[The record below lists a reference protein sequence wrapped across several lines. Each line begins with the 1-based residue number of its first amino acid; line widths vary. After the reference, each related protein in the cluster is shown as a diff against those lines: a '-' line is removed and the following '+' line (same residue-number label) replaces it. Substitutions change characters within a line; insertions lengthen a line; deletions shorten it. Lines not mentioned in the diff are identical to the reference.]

1 MKTIIASALGILFLA
16 GPIESA
22 QPMPIMPTWSNRRLI
37 EQDRARKEAARR
49 AYENSPEGIRQELAR
64 LREELEAERAR
75 NSRDRLQQLR
85 DQQARDSEDDAR
97 QLQEWRDEERQRNLR
112 NGTRYSTRR

>member
-37 EQDRARKEAARR
+37 EQDRARKEAARK

-64 LREELEAERAR
+64 LRAQQAEMQRQQ
-75 NSRDRLQQLR
+75 NRDRMDARLQQ
-85 DQQARDSEDDAR
+85 
-97 QLQEWRDEERQRNLR
+97 QEREAQE
-112 NGTRYSTRR
+112 SAEFTRRNWEIQRRQQQGTTRR